1 MYTVTPPQLKHGS
14 RKTLLADIDALLPV
28 RACICTVRTAES
40 TGKAKKKKGNFNIL
54 QNSCKHFP
62 SIRGLTCT
70 Q

>member
-14 RKTLLADIDALLPV
+14 KKTLLADIDALLPV

-40 TGKAKKKKGNFNIL
+40 NGKAKKIKETLTFCRIHANISL
-54 QNSCKHFP
+54 LFQ
-62 SIRGLTCT
+62 GLACT

>member
-40 TGKAKKKKGNFNIL
+40 TGKAKKKKRKL
-54 QNSCKHFP
+54 
-62 SIRGLTCT
+62 
-70 Q
+70 